1 MQSQE
6 LCCLAT
12 STMKRFYELYP
23 NAENLPQ
30 PVADS
35 SVSNRPQAVD
45 DSEQLVFCI
54 PWGHN
59 RTSHVTPT
67 DDFKF
72 KEIQSFEKY
81 MEMAFLP
88 IVKADTSIE
97 QLSAWL
103 GQTDPTNP

>member
-1 MQSQE
+1 
-6 LCCLAT
+6 
-12 STMKRFYELYP
+12 MKRFYELYP

-59 RTSHVTPT
+59 RTII
-67 DDFKF
+67 DKCRDNYIFK
-72 KEIQSFEKY
+72 S
-81 MEMAFLP
+81 
-88 IVKADTSIE
+88 VSTADTFPC
-97 QLSAWL
+97 L
-103 GQTDPTNP
+103 GTTAGVKKCGLIRPRINHDKYIV